1 MKLPAALPTLPA
13 PVLRVAY
20 RYGHHLA
27 RGYWYVRRP
36 AVFGVKCLLR
46 DGEGRILLV
55 RHTYGER
62 ELWGLPGGGRHADE
76 PADLTATREVLEEVG
91 AQVTAWVPLGE
102 IYSEALHK
110 RDTVTVLLGE
120 WPGGELRLQESE
132 LADAAWFT
140 RAAPPAQLAWEA
152 EFALTQL
159 DALGH

>member
-27 RGYWYVRRP
+27 RGYWYLRRP

-55 RHTYGER
+55 RHTYGDR
-62 ELWGLPGGGRHADE
+62 EAWGLPGGGRHADE
-76 PADLTATREVLEEVG
+76 PADLTATREVFEEVG
-91 AQVTAWVPLGE
+91 ADVTVWFELGD

-110 RDTVTVLLGE
+110 KDTVTVLLGE
-120 WPGGELRLQESE
+120 WPGGELLLQDSE
-132 LADAAWFT
+132 LAEAAWFGLGELPD
-140 RAAPPAQLAWEA
+140 RLAFEA
-152 EFALTQL
+152 EFALERL
-159 DALGH
+159 AAL

>member
-46 DGEGRILLV
+46 DGDGRILLV
-55 RHTYGER
+55 RHTYGDR
-62 ELWGLPGGGRHADE
+62 EAWGLPGGGRHADE
-76 PADLTATREVLEEVG
+76 PADLTATREVSEEIG
-91 AQVTAWVPLGE
+91 GEITTWTPLGD

-110 RDTVTVLLGE
+110 KDTVTVLLGE
-120 WPGGELRLQESE
+120 WPGGELVLQDSE
-132 LADAAWFT
+132 LADAAWFALDELPD
-140 RAAPPAQLAWEA
+140 RLAFEA
-152 EFALTQL
+152 EFALERL
-159 DALGH
+159 AAL